1 MSSRLYKKKF
11 RPYEKQVIIDQEYHW
26 YLLRIRQNYRDIYD
40 FLIEQRQLY
49 FEQLRL
55 FSDLLTSNQIS
66 LIRQEIKQIDLQIPT
81 IGARVCHYT
90 TEIRKETQDLENR
103 TLYLA

>member
-11 RPYEKQVIIDQEYHW
+11 RPYEKQVINNQEYHW

-66 LIRQEIKQIDLQIPT
+66 LILQEIKQIDLQIPT
-81 IGARVCHYT
+81 IGARIYHYIK
-90 TEIRKETQDLENR
+90 EIRIETQELKNR